1 MVLRP
6 LSPGWGTRNS
16 KKEKGMGKIEVGA
29 KNFMYPTLTTLVGAN
44 GAGKPNYITIAHV
57 GILHY
62 ITISPSMHKGHYT
75 NGGVK
80 ENGTFSVNLPSTKM
94 VKETDYCGMVSGKE
108 IGKAALFKN
117 FYGKLK
123 TAPMI
128 GECPANMEC
137 RLIQTVELPT
147 HEIFIGE
154 IVATYCH
161 EAYLTQGKN
170 INQPKADPIL
180 FSMSGARYF
189 RLGPEFARAWQVG
202 RELVTQKVGVLCAL
216 PLAKD

>member
-1 MVLRP
+1 
-6 LSPGWGTRNS
+6 
-16 KKEKGMGKIEVGA
+16 MGKIEVGA
-29 KNFMYPTLTTLVGAN
+29 KNFMYPTPTTLVGAN
-44 GAGKPNYITIAHV
+44 VAGKPNYITIAHV

-62 ITISPSMHKGHYT
+62 ITISVSMHKGHYT

-80 ENGTFSVNLPSTKM
+80 ENGTFSVNIPSTKM
-94 VKETDYCGMVSGKE
+94 VKVTDYCGMVSGKE
-108 IGKAALFKN
+108 IDKAALFTN

-128 GECPANMEC
+128 EECPANMEC

-154 IVATYCH
+154 IVATYCA
-161 EAYLTQGKN
+161 EEYLTQGKN
-170 INQPKADPIL
+170 VDLPKVDPIL

-189 RLGPEFARAWQVG
+189 QLGREFARAWQVG
-202 RELVTQKVGVLCAL
+202 RELVKQEVGVLSAP
-216 PLAKD
+216 PLAQD

>member
-1 MVLRP
+1 
-6 LSPGWGTRNS
+6 
-16 KKEKGMGKIEVGA
+16 MGKIEVGS
-29 KNFMYPTLTTLVGAN
+29 KNFLYPMLTTLVGVN
-44 GAGKPNYITIAHV
+44 VGGKPNYITIAHV

-62 ITISPSMHKGHYT
+62 ITISVSMHKGHYT

-80 ENGTFSVNLPSTKM
+80 ENGTFSVNIPSTQM
-94 VKETDYCGMVSGKE
+94 VKVTDYCGMVSGKE
-108 IGKAALFKN
+108 VDKAALFTN

-128 GECPANMEC
+128 KECPASMEC
-137 RLIQTVELPT
+137 RLIQTLELPT

-154 IVATYCH
+154 IVATYCD
-161 EAYLTQGKN
+161 EEYLTQGKN
-170 INQPKADPIL
+170 IDLQKVDPIL

-189 RLGPEFARAWQVG
+189 QLGREFARAWQVG
-202 RELVTQKVGVLCAL
+202 RELVKQKEGVLSAP